1 MFGNPYDQGGWVDQY
16 AGASPL
22 PDQRISPT
30 YGALPHHIPVLSPN
44 IITFVFSSTDQ
55 DFLNCDVTDAGSH
68 KSYKVTTNK
77 RGFGNTTIKRADGET
92 SSMIDWQRYP
102 EVEVSHSIRKQRASS
117 LLELTPDGKYVIY
130 LFCNISILLLTM
142 EHDYQ
147 G

>member
-1 MFGNPYDQGGWVDQY
+1 M
-16 AGASPL
+16 
-22 PDQRISPT
+22 
-30 YGALPHHIPVLSPN
+30 
-44 IITFVFSSTDQ
+44 
-55 DFLNCDVTDAGSH
+55 TDAGSH